1 MNVTD
6 NTNNPQEIQDDQVK
20 ENKIEQGDAPSDITL
35 SHKEAKAGS
44 PYDNSGN
51 EDPGAALELLIT
63 KLIMMIINKSVLFE
77 YFVLKLFN
85 IFHKC

>member
-20 ENKIEQGDAPSDITL
+20 KNKIEQGDAPSDITL

-44 PYDNSGN
+44 PYDNSGD
-51 EDPGAALELLIT
+51 EDPGSALELLIT
-63 KLIMMIINKSVLFE
+63 KTDNDD
-77 YFVLKLFN
+77 
-85 IFHKC
+85 H